1 MSLDDGKRTHNVC
14 AKLTDRMFVD
24 LGRACAMDDVTHSD
38 FIYRLL
44 RRELYGRS
52 MHVYATAERLTSAQD
67 AS

>member
-1 MSLDDGKRTHNVC
+1 
-14 AKLTDRMFVD
+14 
-24 LGRACAMDDVTHSD
+24 MDDVTHSD

-52 MHVYATAERLTSAQD
+52 MHVDATAERLTSAQD

>member
-1 MSLDDGKRTHNVC
+1 MADDAKRTNNVC
-14 AKLTDRMFVD
+14 TKLTDRMLID
-24 LGRACAMDDVTHSD
+24 LGRACAVDDVTQSD

-52 MHVYATAERLTSAQD
+52 MQVDAVAGRITSASD